1 MPRFGKD
8 WTSMLLSPEL
18 HGVAK
23 VSIAWVFM
31 YLAATAFVSATKR
44 TPAPGSPSRRP
55 LDNQMVSGI
64 HHHAVPL
71 PHTSHPWRPSL
82 TNVHAQHAPACG
94 SIGTIASM
102 AICMSKLTRSSSR
115 SGCTP

>member
-8 WTSMLLSPEL
+8 GASMLLSPEL

-64 HHHAVPL
+64 HHMPCL
-71 PHTSHPWRPSL
+71 SL
-82 TNVHAQHAPACG
+82 TRHIRGAPCSPMCTLNMLLPA
-94 SIGTIASM
+94 AV
-102 AICMSKLTRSSSR
+102 LEPSR
-115 SGCTP
+115 PWQYA

>member
-8 WTSMLLSPEL
+8 GASMLLSPEL

-64 HHHAVPL
+64 HHMPCL
-71 PHTSHPWRPSL
+71 SL
-82 TNVHAQHAPACG
+82 TRHIRGAPRSPMHAQHAPACG

-102 AICMSKLTRSSSR
+102 AICMSKLTRSSTR